1 MNCGFLPSQPLQQSL
16 STEIKLQESVAIF
29 YNEEFL
35 SHVQDPFHPE
45 SPERLKGI
53 IQKLQEHG
61 LWKDVIPSKAGV
73 KGHILQVHDEDYVDF
88 IRTCGECA
96 ITLDTNVHHETY
108 DIAAL
113 SAECAIDAAMWSK
126 KNKRPCFAL
135 TRPPG
140 HHAGRDYGMGFCY
153 FNNISIAAKHLLNA
167 GDGKIAIVDI
177 DVHHGNGTQEIFATD
192 PKVLYI
198 STHQLEI
205 FPGTGRVDYVGEG
218 EGEGFT
224 FNMPFQAG
232 CGDSTFDV
240 AFAEVI
246 GPVVRAFKPDAILV
260 SWGVDTHYKDTLA
273 SLTLSSEGH
282 VREALELFKLGK
294 MCDDRVTFMLEGGYN
309 IPALSEVTAATI
321 GKMEE
326 VDVPLEFTDMIDMSC
341 LGRPT
346 IMRCKQLASKYWK
359 L

>member
-1 MNCGFLPSQPLQQSL
+1 
-16 STEIKLQESVAIF
+16 LQENVAIF

-35 SHVQDPFHPE
+35 SHMQDPFHPE
-45 SPERLKGI
+45 SPERLRGI
-53 IQKLQEHG
+53 IQKLQQCG
-61 LWKDVIPSKAGV
+61 LWKDVISSKTGV
-73 KGHILQVHDEDYVDF
+73 KEHILLVHDEDYVDF

-96 ITLDTNVHHETY
+96 ITLDTNVHNETY

-126 KNKRPCFAL
+126 NNNKPSFAL

-153 FNNISIAAKHLLNA
+153 FNNISIAAKNLLSN
-167 GDGKIAIVDI
+167 GDKRIAIVDI
-177 DVHHGNGTQEIFATD
+177 DVHHGNGTQEIFAAD

-198 STHQLEI
+198 STHQLEL
-205 FPGTGRVDYVGEG
+205 FPGTGKVDYVGEG

-224 FNMPFQAG
+224 FNMPFHSG

-240 AFAEVI
+240 AFSDVI
-246 GPVVRAFKPDAILV
+246 NPVVKAFKPDAILV

-273 SLTLSSEGH
+273 SMTLSSEGH
-282 VREALELFKLGK
+282 VREAAELIKLGK
-294 MCDDRVTFMLEGGYN
+294 MCNDRVTFMLEGGYN
-309 IPALSEVTAATI
+309 IPALAEVAAATI
-321 GKMEE
+321 GMAEGVE
-326 VDVPLEFTDMIDMSC
+326 VPLEFTDMIDMSC

-346 IMRCKQLASKYWK
+346 IMRCRQLASKYWK

>member
-1 MNCGFLPSQPLQQSL
+1 M
-16 STEIKLQESVAIF
+16 AIF
-29 YNEEFL
+29 YDEEFL
-35 SHVQDPFHPE
+35 SHIQDPFHPE

-53 IQKLQEHG
+53 VQKLKEHC
-61 LWKDVIPSKAGV
+61 LWKDVHPSKIGV
-73 KGHILQVHDEDYVDF
+73 KDHLLLVHSEDYVDF

-96 ITLDTNVHHETY
+96 LTLDTNVHPETY
-108 DIAAL
+108 EIAAL
-113 SAECAIDAAMWSK
+113 SAECAIDAANWSK
-126 KNKRPCFAL
+126 ENGRPSFAL

-153 FNNISIAAKHLLNA
+153 FNNISIAATNLLRN
-167 GDGKIAIVDI
+167 GDRRIAIVDT

-192 PKVLYI
+192 PRVLYI

-224 FNMPFQAG
+224 FNMPFQSG

-246 GPVVRAFKPDAILV
+246 DPVVKAFKPDAILV

-273 SLTLSSEGH
+273 SLTLSSDGH
-282 VREALELFKLGK
+282 VREAVDMLNLGK
-294 MCDDRVTFMLEGGYN
+294 MCRNRITFMLEGGYN

-321 GKMEE
+321 GKMEGVE
-326 VDVPLEFTDMIDMSC
+326 VPLEFTDMIDMSC

-346 IMRCKQLASKYWK
+346 IMRCRQLASKYWK